1 MRENRVES
9 IVKIHSEKGLHVRI
23 AAMLVQK
30 ADRLRRKY
38 QADFYIKR
46 EGFRDVPLTSLLLVT
61 SMRIK
66 KDEEILLITQGKN
79 VEQAAAEMKA
89 FLESDFLES
98 ERNMDQA
105 ELSQV
110 DTLLQEHMI
119 TAENIYSSIASGLIV
134 TDKQDTI
141 VIYNREA
148 EKLLGI
154 SDREALGQ
162 NIREVFG
169 DSRMTQAMQG
179 KEAVIG
185 YTQTIGKSTMVGN
198 TMPILE
204 NGERKGTITTLEDV
218 SQLVQISWEF
228 EEVKELKEKYYQILE
243 AVQDGICVF
252 DQKGIVT
259 YVNGAYET
267 ITGDKVREGAE
278 ILAFDEDG
286 SAGKILEKG
295 QKIMGAI
302 CRKKNGKSVV
312 LNLVPIIVNQQI
324 MGGISVVKSLGEV
337 QELVERIQQLSAKT
351 EYLEE
356 ELNRRNK
363 LNPAFNRIVG
373 VSSKLYEAMQ
383 LAAKTADNNFN
394 VLIRGES
401 GTGKELI
408 AEAIHYSSQRA
419 NHDFIRVNCAAI
431 PENLLE
437 SEMFGHVKGAYTG
450 AIKTKIGKFEL
461 AHKGTIFLDE
471 IGELDK
477 SMQAKMLRVIQ
488 KKEFQRVGD
497 DRTIQVD
504 ARIIAATNRNLEEL
518 VEKGEFRE
526 DLYYRLNVIP
536 IWLPPL
542 RERREDIPVL
552 AEYFLNKIGE
562 ELGREPKYLAPD
574 AMEAVLHYSWPGNIR
589 ELENVMERVHIL
601 ADGNQIC
608 RKDLPH
614 YICENYINETYI
626 SGPYREER
634 PDSKGEIGEKDGKKT
649 GNFEPEKEGD
659 AQGQNR
665 EKTGKFSS
673 SIWTED
679 RIYPWECY
687 EKEIIQRAL
696 KEYGSYNA
704 AGKALG
710 LTHKTV
716 AAKARKYQL
725 E

>member
-1 MRENRVES
+1 MREDRRE
-9 IVKIHSEKGLHVRI
+9 ITVKIHSEKGLHVRI

-30 ADRLRRKY
+30 ADRLCRKY
-38 QADFYIKR
+38 HANFYIRR
-46 EGFRDVPLTSLLLVT
+46 EGFHDVPLTSLLLVT
-61 SMRIK
+61 SMKIK
-66 KDEEILLITQGKN
+66 RDEEIVLITQGEN
-79 VEQAAAEMKA
+79 VGEASEEMKE
-89 FLESDFLES
+89 FLESDFRES
-98 ERNMDQA
+98 DLNMNQA
-105 ELSQV
+105 EINQV
-110 DTLLQEHMI
+110 DTLLQEHAI
-119 TAENIYSSIASGLIV
+119 TVENIYSNIASGLIV
-134 TDKQDTI
+134 TDKQDTV

-148 EKLLGI
+148 EKLLEVPEG
-154 SDREALGQ
+154 EVLG
-162 NIREVFG
+162 RRVTEVFG
-169 DSRMTQAMQG
+169 YSRMTQAMREG
-179 KEAVIG
+179 EAVVG
-185 YTQTIGKSTMVGN
+185 YTQTIGTSTMVGN
-198 TMPILE
+198 TTPILE

-259 YVNGAYET
+259 YVNGAYAN
-267 ITGDKVREGAE
+267 ITGENVQEGMDLLTLEEKDSEA
-278 ILAFDEDG
+278 
-286 SAGKILEKG
+286 SVLEKG
-295 QKIMGAI
+295 QKIMDVI
-302 CRKKNGKSVV
+302 CRKRNGKSVV
-312 LNLVPIIVNQQI
+312 LNVVPIIVNQQI
-324 MGGISVVKSLGEV
+324 VGGISVVKSLGEV
-337 QELVERIQQLSAKT
+337 QELMERIQHLSAKT

-356 ELNRRNK
+356 ELSRRNK

-373 VSSKLYEAMQ
+373 ISSKLYDAMK

-408 AEAIHYSSQRA
+408 AEAIHYSSPRA
-419 NHDFIRVNCAAI
+419 GHDFIRVNCAAI

-450 AIKTKIGKFEL
+450 AIKTKVGKFEL

-497 DRTIQVD
+497 DRTIRVD

-542 RERREDIPVL
+542 RERQEDIPVL
-552 AEYFLNKIGE
+552 AEHFLNKIAE
-562 ELGREPKYLAPD
+562 ELNCEPKYLSSD
-574 AMEAVLHYSWPGNIR
+574 AMEAILSYSWPGNIR
-589 ELENVMERVHIL
+589 ELENVMERVNIL
-601 ADGNQIC
+601 ADGNQIA

-614 YICENYINETYI
+614 YISENYISRNNDYEE
-626 SGPYREER
+626 REEIR
-634 PDSKGEIGEKDGKKT
+634 GSERTIGNEDGPET
-649 GNFEPEKEGD
+649 EEGNAGSAGLDGGIGRQEDILWSGD
-659 AQGQNR
+659 
-665 EKTGKFSS
+665 E
-673 SIWTED
+673 
-679 RIYPWECY
+679 IYPWEYY
-687 EKEIIQRAL
+687 EREIIRRAL
-696 KEYGSYNA
+696 KQYGSFNA